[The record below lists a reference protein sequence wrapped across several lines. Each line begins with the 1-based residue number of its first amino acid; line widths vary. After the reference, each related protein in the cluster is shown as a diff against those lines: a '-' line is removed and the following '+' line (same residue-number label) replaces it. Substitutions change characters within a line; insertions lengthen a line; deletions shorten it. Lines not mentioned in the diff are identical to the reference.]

1 MENVYLGRQP
11 IFDDKGQLFAY
22 EILYRDK
29 DKQSKMINDRFT
41 SASVISSILNKF
53 GTRSLLGDRMA
64 FVKIDEKFLMNDIIF
79 LAPKEFFIFSLIE
92 SIEINEKIL
101 ERVHQLFTKG
111 YKLCINDTVLTQE
124 TFMKYSPILKELSF
138 FKVTQ
143 LSHIKPNSFCV

>member
-79 LAPKEFFIFSLIE
+79 LAPKEFLFSL
-92 SIEINEKIL
+92 
-101 ERVHQLFTKG
+101 
-111 YKLCINDTVLTQE
+111 
-124 TFMKYSPILKELSF
+124 
-138 FKVTQ
+138 
-143 LSHIKPNSFCV
+143 